1 MVEKGKNT
9 SKHGKPNVVKQQY
22 NKKKIAS
29 VAVHF
34 LRVVEQLDDPRT
46 GSCDY
51 PLGEILFVA
60 IIAVLCGSESD
71 QDIATFGEAQIKW
84 FRQFMPLK
92 NGIPSHDTFR
102 RIFMLLKPEVLQSAY
117 DEIFRELRVRKRGKN
132 SPPKHYAI
140 DGKVSRGCYNTKG
153 KSLLHTVSCWD
164 RANGIS
170 LGQLATKNEEG
181 KEVGE
186 FNTIPK
192 LIKELDIK
200 GALITI
206 DAGGCY
212 AEITDAIIDGDGSYA
227 ITLKENQP
235 TLHGMAKDVFAKHEQ
250 NGFLGVATYQETNR
264 GHGRVEER
272 TYYAVPVPKADGRLE
287 KWSGLETLVMGHF
300 RRSVK
305 GGQETEFIR
314 FYISSVPCKKVEWLG
329 QSLRG
334 HWAIENGLHWV
345 LDVSFG
351 EDGNR
356 TRRGNGA
363 ENWSILR
370 RMALGML
377 NQVKGKMTI
386 PNVKFRAAVD
396 PGFRTEILKKRS
408 CVSPEG

>member
-1 MVEKGKNT
+1 MEGFMSENRKNK
-9 SKHGKPNVVKQQY
+9 SKQSPKNVVKQQY
-22 NKKKIAS
+22 NKAKIAGI
-29 VAVHF
+29 AVHF
-34 LRVVEQLDDPRT
+34 LRSVEQLDDPRT
-46 GSCDY
+46 GYCDY

-71 QDIATFGEAQIKW
+71 QDIVTFGEAQIKW

-117 DEIFRELRVRKRGKN
+117 DEIFRELRVRKRGKD
-132 SPPKHYAI
+132 SPKHYSI

-181 KEVGE
+181 KDVGE

-200 GALITI
+200 DALITI

-212 AEITDAIIDGDGSYA
+212 AEITDAIIDGSGSYA

-235 TLHGMAKDVFAKHEQ
+235 TLHGIAKAVFEEHER
-250 NGFLGVATYQETNR
+250 NDFSGVATYRETNR
-264 GHGRVEER
+264 GHGREEER
-272 TYYAVPVPKADGRLE
+272 TYYAVAIPKYDERLE
-287 KWSGLETLVMGHF
+287 KWTGLETLVMGRF
-300 RRSVK
+300 RRSVN
-305 GGQETEFIR
+305 GGEATEFIR
-314 FYISSVPCKKVEWLG
+314 FYISSLPPKKVEWLG

-351 EDGNR
+351 EDANR

-363 ENWSILR
+363 ENWSTLR
-370 RMALGML
+370 RIALGML
-377 NQVKGKMTI
+377 NQVKGKSTI

-396 PGFRTEILKKRS
+396 PDFRTEVLKKTLMR
-408 CVSPEG
+408 

>member
-9 SKHGKPNVVKQQY
+9 SKHGKPNVIKQQY
-22 NKKKIAS
+22 TKTKIAGI
-29 VAVHF
+29 AVHF
-34 LRVVEQLDDPRT
+34 QHSIEQLDDPRT

-51 PLGEILFVA
+51 PLAEILFVA

-71 QDIATFGEAQIKW
+71 QDIATFGEAQINW
-84 FRQFMPLK
+84 FRQFMPMK

-132 SPPKHYAI
+132 SPKHYSI
-140 DGKVSRGCYNTKG
+140 DGKTSRGCYNTKG

-200 GALITI
+200 DALITI

-212 AEITDAIIDGDGSYA
+212 AEITDAIVDGGGSYA

-235 TLHGMAKDVFAKHEQ
+235 TLHGIAKDVFEKHEQ
-250 NGFLGVATYQETNR
+250 NNFSQVAVYQETNR

-272 TYYAVPVPKADGRLE
+272 TYYVVPVPKDERLE
-287 KWSGLETLVMGHF
+287 KWTGLETLVMGRF
-300 RRSVK
+300 RRSVN
-305 GGQETEFIR
+305 GGVTTEFIR
-314 FYISSVPCKKVEWLG
+314 FYISSLPCEKVKWLG

-334 HWAIENGLHWV
+334 HWSIENGLHWV

-356 TRRGNGA
+356 THRGNGA

-370 RMALGML
+370 RIALGML

-396 PGFRTEILKKRS
+396 PVFRTEILKNIMMR
-408 CVSPEG
+408 

>member
-1 MVEKGKNT
+1 MVKKGNNT
-9 SKHGKPNVVKQQY
+9 SKQAKPNVIKQQY
-22 NKKKIAS
+22 NKGKIAG
-29 VAVHF
+29 VAARF
-34 LRVVEQLDDPRT
+34 LHLVRQLDDPRT
-46 GSCDY
+46 GFCDY
-51 PLGEILFVA
+51 PLAEILFVA

-102 RIFMLLKPEVLQSAY
+102 RIFLVLKPEVLQSAH
-117 DEIFRELRVRKRGKN
+117 DEIFRELRVRKRGRTN
-132 SPPKHYAI
+132 PKHYSI
-140 DGKVSRGCYNTKG
+140 DGKASRGCYDTKG

-164 RANGIS
+164 RSNGIS
-170 LGQLATKNEEG
+170 LGQFATKNEEG

-186 FNTIPK
+186 YNTIPK
-192 LIKELDIK
+192 LIKTLDIED
-200 GALITI
+200 ALITV

-212 AEITDAIIDGDGSYA
+212 AEITDAIIDGGGSYA

-235 TLHGMAKDVFAKHEQ
+235 TLHGIAKDVFEKHEQ
-250 NGFLGVATYQETNR
+250 NNFSGVAVFQETSR

-272 TYYAVPVPKADGRLE
+272 TYYAVPVPKDDERLG
-287 KWSGLETLVMGHF
+287 KWSGLKTLVMGRF
-300 RRSVK
+300 RRSVN
-305 GGQETEFIR
+305 GGAATECIR
-314 FYISSVPCKKVEWLG
+314 FYISSVPCKKVKWLG

-345 LDVSFG
+345 LDVTFG

-396 PGFRTEILKKRS
+396 PDFRTEIIKKIVMR
-408 CVSPEG
+408 

>member
-1 MVEKGKNT
+1 MFAKGKHTN
-9 SKHGKPNVVKQQY
+9 KQCKPNVVKQQY
-22 NKKKIAS
+22 NKAKIGI
-29 VAVHF
+29 VAAHF
-34 LRVVEQLDDPRT
+34 LHSIEKLDDPRT

-117 DEIFRELRVRKRGKN
+117 DEIFLELRVRKRGKKQ
-132 SPPKHYAI
+132 PKHYSI

-181 KEVGE
+181 KDVGE

-192 LIKELDIK
+192 LIKELDIEE
-200 GALITI
+200 ALITI

-212 AEITDAIIDGDGSYA
+212 AEITDAIIAGGGSYA

-235 TLHGMAKDVFAKHEQ
+235 TLHGIAKEVFKKQEQ
-250 NGFLGVATYQETNR
+250 NSFSGVAVYQETNR

-272 TYYAVPVPKADGRLE
+272 TYYAVPVPKDDARLE
-287 KWSGLETLVMGHF
+287 KWAGLETLVMGRF
-300 RRSVK
+300 RRTIK
-305 GGQETEFIR
+305 GKETTECIR
-314 FYISSVPCKKVEWLG
+314 FYISSVLCEKVEWLG

-386 PNVKFRAAVD
+386 PNVKFPAAVD
-396 PGFRTEILKKRS
+396 PKFRTEILKNMVMR
-408 CVSPEG
+408 

>member
-1 MVEKGKNT
+1 MVEKGKQ
-9 SKHGKPNVVKQQY
+9 KRKEAKPNVIKQQY
-22 NKKKIAS
+22 NKAKIAT
-29 VAVHF
+29 VAAHF
-34 LRVVEQLDDPRT
+34 LRSIEQLDDPRT

-51 PLGEILFVA
+51 PLSEILFVA
-60 IIAVLCGSESD
+60 IFAVLCGSESD

-102 RIFMLLKPEVLQSAY
+102 RIFMLLKPEILQSAY
-117 DEIFRELRVRKRGKN
+117 DEIFRELRVRKRGNKQ
-132 SPPKHYAI
+132 PKHYSI
-140 DGKVSRGCYNTKG
+140 DGKVSRGCYDTKG

-200 GALITI
+200 DALITI

-212 AEITDAIIDGDGSYA
+212 AEITDAIIDGGGSYA

-235 TLHGMAKDVFAKHEQ
+235 TLHGIAKDVFDKHEQ
-250 NGFLGVATYQETNR
+250 NNFSGVATYQETNR

-272 TYYAVPVPKADGRLE
+272 TYYAVPVPKDDKRLE
-287 KWSGLETLVMGHF
+287 RWAGLETLVMGRF
-300 RRSVK
+300 RRSLK
-305 GGQETEFIR
+305 GGAATEFIR
-314 FYISSVPCKKVEWLG
+314 FFISSLPCGKVEWLG

-351 EDGNR
+351 EDANR

-370 RMALGML
+370 RIALGMP

-396 PGFRTEILKKRS
+396 PKFRTEILKNMMMR
-408 CVSPEG
+408 